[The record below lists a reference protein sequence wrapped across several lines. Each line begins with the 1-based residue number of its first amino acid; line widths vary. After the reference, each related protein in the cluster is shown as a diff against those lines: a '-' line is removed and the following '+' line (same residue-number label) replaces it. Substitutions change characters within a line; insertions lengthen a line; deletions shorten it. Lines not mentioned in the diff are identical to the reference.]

1 MNDLQEDAVLSEW
14 NQIGALQVAAEL
26 REFIEKEA
34 LPGTGIEADRLWSAL
49 DAILHDLAPRNRE
62 LLKKRDD
69 LQAKIDAWYGDHR
82 GRPIDLEEYKSFLRE
97 IGYLLPE
104 GEDFQASTANVD
116 PEISTVAGPQLVVP
130 VMNARYALNAANARW
145 GSLYDA
151 LYGTDAIP
159 SDDEK
164 TPVGGYDPHRGA
176 KVIAFA
182 RQVLDEA
189 APLADGSH
197 ADAAGY
203 AIADGKLAVKLKNGN
218 TTGLREPGKLAGYQG
233 DAASPTAI
241 LLVNHGLHLEI
252 RIDRDHFIGKD
263 DAAGVADVVAE
274 SALTTIMDC
283 EDSVAAVDA
292 EDKVTVYRNWLGL
305 MNGTLSATL
314 EKGGKTDRAPAEPR
328 PHLHHARRRH
338 PHPARPQP
346 DAGPQRRPPDDDRR
360 RQAEGRQRS
369 ARRHAGRAVHHADS
383 AARPEEGRRRP
394 PQQPHRLALYRQA
407 QDARAGG
414 SGLRQRAVR
423 PASRTLWALPATPSR
438 WASWTRSAA
447 RR

>member
-1 MNDLQEDAVLSEW
+1 MNDLQEGGVLSEW
-14 NQIGALQVAAEL
+14 NQIGELQVAAEL

-34 LPGTGIEADRLWSAL
+34 LPGTGIEPDQLWSAL

-69 LQAKIDAWYGDHR
+69 LQARIDAWYGDHR
-82 GRPIDLEEYKSFLRE
+82 SRPIDLEEYKSFLRE

-104 GEDFQASTANVD
+104 GGDFQVSTANVD
-116 PEISTVAGPQLVVP
+116 PEISTIAGPQLVVP

-176 KVIAFA
+176 KVIAYA
-182 RQVLDEA
+182 RQVLDNS

-197 ADAAGY
+197 SDASGY
-203 AIADGKLAVKLKNGN
+203 AIEGGKLTVTLKDGGS
-218 TTGLREPGKLAGYQG
+218 TTLRDAANLAGYQG
-233 DAASPTAI
+233 DAASPSAV

-252 RIDRDHFIGKD
+252 RFDRGHFIGKD
-263 DAAGVADVVAE
+263 DPAGISDVVAE

-292 EDKVTVYRNWLGL
+292 EDLDTGTGQAASFSAGL
-305 MNGTLSATL
+305 DPPFPALQVEL
-314 EKGGKTDRAPAEPR
+314 HFDRASR
-328 PHLHHARRRH
+328 RRRH
-338 PHPARPQP
+338 VAGAGHRRSQFPDGGPFPGPLCPGAPQARSRQHRQP
-346 DAGPQRRPPDDDRR
+346 GYRHDDEQFEQGETGGSLHDRIGTRAGDRITSCPGPGSPRCRRPPC
-360 RQAEGRQRS
+360 
-369 ARRHAGRAVHHADS
+369 
-383 AARPEEGRRRP
+383 P
-394 PQQPHRLALYRQA
+394 
-407 QDARAGG
+407 
-414 SGLRQRAVR
+414 R
-423 PASRTLWALPATPSR
+423 PA
-438 WASWTRSAA
+438 
-447 RR
+447 